1 MLDVNDPKFLPLW
14 QEMEKSLDVA
24 WQAALKVI
32 GCVECARVELVQRL
46 RGNAE
51 AKNIEIMGGVDWV
64 NDDSASIEDAPME
77 KDGISR
83 VCKNYQEP
91 PPEGAIRFFKHGT
104 DELLK
109 QFCNGL
115 LQSVGFP

>member
-14 QEMEKSLDVA
+14 QEMEKSLEAA
-24 WQAALKVI
+24 WEAALKVI

-64 NDDSASIEDAPME
+64 NDDSASIGRCSHG
-77 KDGISR
+77 KDRISW
-83 VCKNYQEP
+83 VCRTVRNCRP
-91 PPEGAIRFFKHGT
+91 KHHSLSST
-104 DELLK
+104 AWM
-109 QFCNGL
+109 NR
-115 LQSVGFP
+115 